1 MKTLSDENNAINW
14 LFIDYE
20 LDYRTQENRD
30 KIKPLRQQLNT
41 WDSDNIRRFISKM
54 PIGDFMYDMC
64 DIYNDRYD
72 DTKCFHLLAFED
84 DILVGSAIIANNS
97 NDIKLKLNNY
107 TLPNNLKI
115 LYLLINPDYQNRGI
129 GTRMIK
135 SIVDNQQ
142 FFSHTA
148 KTQGITG
155 DIHKD
160 NIASQKAILKNH
172 FNVYT
177 PAPKNDDFSTYF
189 YIGDTQTTPNL

>member
-97 NDIKLKLNNY
+97 NDIKLKFNNY

-115 LYLLINPDYQNRGI
+115 LSLNAVKRI
-129 GTRMIK
+129 
-135 SIVDNQQ
+135 
-142 FFSHTA
+142 
-148 KTQGITG
+148 
-155 DIHKD
+155 
-160 NIASQKAILKNH
+160 
-172 FNVYT
+172 
-177 PAPKNDDFSTYF
+177 
-189 YIGDTQTTPNL
+189 